1 MVNHHQTTIWDFYS
15 KHLVLQSKTRWW
27 FESFWD
33 DPIWRFF
40 FSNGLGNNHQLEY
53 IFWES
58 ENPPGFP
65 LLRIFWPPKNQ
76 KEVPTKN
83 SHIEAAGKTGGLVKI
98 IYQPAGVPKVIS
110 MVKPKGGKKKSLVFN
125 PEKSLRE
132 NHHPMFGFFLLFRN
146 PVQKNHLGCTYI
158 FNNEI
163 NYQLQLV
170 NAGFQSSTIGLNPC
184 KGPITVLPRCPHLGH
199 FQHDFILGV
208 ARPFWKQKSS
218 NLEGTLKVLANRRQ
232 SD

>member
-1 MVNHHQTTIWDFYS
+1 MIQF
-15 KHLVLQSKTRWW
+15 
-27 FESFWD
+27 D
-33 DPIWRFF
+33 DFF
-40 FSNGLGNNHQLEY
+40 FKWVGKQPPTRIH
-53 IFWES
+53 FWES

-110 MVKPKGGKKKSLVFN
+110 MVKPKGGKKKIPRFQSRKESTWKSPPHVRVF
-125 PEKSLRE
+125 PT
-132 NHHPMFGFFLLFRN
+132 
-146 PVQKNHLGCTYI
+146 VQISGTKKHLGCTYI

-184 KGPITVLPRCPHLGH
+184 KGPITVLPRFPHLDH
-199 FQHDFILGV
+199 FQPDFILGV

-218 NLEGTLKVLANRRQ
+218 NLEGALKIWANRRQ

>member
-1 MVNHHQTTIWDFYS
+1 MVNHHQTTIRDFYS

-65 LLRIFWPPKNQ
+65 LLRIFWPPKNPN
-76 KEVPTKN
+76 EVPTKN

-98 IYQPAGVPKVIS
+98 ISLQVFRRS
-110 MVKPKGGKKKSLVFN
+110 FLWWNQKGAKKKIPRFQCRKKSTWKSPPHVRVF
-125 PEKSLRE
+125 PA
-132 NHHPMFGFFLLFRN
+132 
-146 PVQKNHLGCTYI
+146 VQKSGTKKHLGCTSI

-163 NYQLQLV
+163 NM
-170 NAGFQSSTIGLNPC
+170 
-184 KGPITVLPRCPHLGH
+184 R
-199 FQHDFILGV
+199 
-208 ARPFWKQKSS
+208 
-218 NLEGTLKVLANRRQ
+218 
-232 SD
+232 